1 MTLYEKLKADYKT
14 AFRAKKQFTK
24 ETLKYII
31 WIVKMKEIDNRW
43 VEITDDDIIA
53 IIKKE
58 IKARQD
64 ASANYKKLGNQEEV
78 DIQMRNIEI
87 IKQYLP
93 EMLSEKALK
102 EIINTKISE
111 LWIELPTQR
120 GQLIGAI
127 MKEYRSVVDPA
138 MLNKIINSLC

>member
-1 MTLYEKLKADYKT
+1 MSLYETLKADYKT
-14 AFRAKKQFTK
+14 AFRAKEQFTK

-43 VEITDDDIIA
+43 IEIKDDDIIA

-58 IKARQD
+58 IKARED
-64 ASANYKKLGNQEEV
+64 ASGNYKKMWNQEEI
-78 DIQMRNIEI
+78 DIQMKNIEI

-93 EMLSEKALK
+93 EMLSEEALK
-102 EIINTKISE
+102 KIIDTKVAE
-111 LWIELPTQR
+111 LGLELPAQK
-120 GQLIGAI
+120 GQLMWAI

-138 MLNKIINSLC
+138 MLNKLI